1 MNEKIN
7 NCSEIEVKS
16 DKAVVSL
23 PQYLAFIDITQITKC
38 LPCADV
44 NARAY
49 LLPWDPNDE
58 RTDGGGGAPGRPEP
72 DGEMKEKR

>member
-1 MNEKIN
+1 M
-7 NCSEIEVKS
+7 KS
-16 DKAVVSL
+16 DKAVVLL

-49 LLPWDPNDE
+49 SNGVALLE
-58 RTDGGGGAPGRPEP
+58 
-72 DGEMKEKR
+72 EKVMAVSSLSAGVVRV

>member
-1 MNEKIN
+1 M
-7 NCSEIEVKS
+7 KS

-58 RTDGGGGAPGRPEP
+58 RTDDGSGAPGRPEP
-72 DGEMKEKR
+72 DGEDGSTCVIMSCVEK